1 VRLANTKGKKAKRK
15 ARGKQIEEAR
25 RLVQLQKEREM
36 KMAGIE
42 IIPELKKKK
51 KVRLVN
57 YNIEVPFERVAP
69 EFGNTFWQGGEFIV
83 LVYIVY

>member
-69 EFGNTFWQGGEFIV
+69 EFGNYF
-83 LVYIVY
+83 